1 MKNLIR
7 GIIRVLVSIVFFP
20 FIPIFIGM
28 TRKDV
33 NRWGGKKYTCSP
45 KYFWGV
51 YRGKGEMRA
60 GELLSALILF
70 SSAERGPIKPVRVL
84 YWITL
89 QFIWGYP
96 LFLIGRLCL
105 ALKKL
110 YEMI

>member
-1 MKNLIR
+1 MKKIFF
-7 GIIRVLVSIVFFP
+7 GIVRVLLSIIFFP
-20 FIPIFIGM
+20 FIPLFIGM
-28 TRKDV
+28 TRSG
-33 NRWGGKKYTCSP
+33 GGKKYTCSP

-51 YRGKGEMRA
+51 YRCAGEMRA

-70 SSAERGPIKPVRVL
+70 SSVEGGPVKPVRVL

-96 LFLIGRLCL
+96 LFLLGRLCL